1 MAICPPSSSLLAFVP
16 PYALTRQLPPPTTL
30 TAGVAPQRKI
40 KIHRHYRP
48 DKRMAHVEG
57 SSPTSLLPAMP
68 PALRQL
74 TIAVER
80 LNAASSSPLDP
91 EVILPLGL
99 STAERPEQFTSTP
112 PADGTVMP
120 TAELLRQVDA
130 LQEQYRRLVVL
141 AQQPYGTQSTPSAE
155 SPRDSGSG
163 GVEAQAE
170 SLMMYFEVAVGQ
182 LQRGIRSKQ
191 AQAIRLMLLTALRR
205 EVAERR
211 QCVAKMEGVLNASH
225 QHVRL

>member
-1 MAICPPSSSLLAFVP
+1 MAICPPSSSLLAFAP

-30 TAGVAPQRKI
+30 TAGVAQQRKNQ
-40 KIHRHYRP
+40 HTSALQARQENGPCR
-48 DKRMAHVEG
+48 G
-57 SSPTSLLPAMP
+57 SPTSLLPAMP

-80 LNAASSSPLDP
+80 LNAASSSTLDP

-155 SPRDSGSG
+155 SPRDSGRGS
-163 GVEAQAE
+163 VEAQAE